1 MNNRYFLIIGS
12 HHDDRY
18 SFIELYDREDRVYY
32 RLDHGKIE
40 KDFLLSY
47 SNILFEHKIP
57 ITEEKFNWILEQKF
71 LFRNV
76 DKKYLLKSLDLNEWI
91 I

>member
-1 MNNRYFLIIGS
+1 MNNRYFLITGN
-12 HHDDRY
+12 HNDDRY
-18 SFIELYDREDRVYY
+18 SFIELYDKEDHTYY

-40 KDFLLSY
+40 KDFLL
-47 SNILFEHKIP
+47 NFDHPFFENKIP

-76 DKKYLLKSLDLNEWI
+76 DKEYLLKSLDLNEWI